1 MIVSAKNA
9 RAIVMRT
16 EHHTE
21 IRVLIVEDDAG
32 FAYLVREYLER
43 TGKEFIT
50 ERAGTLG
57 EALEEL
63 AERDFDVI
71 LADLSLPDSRG
82 AATVGS
88 IIGSGCGAP
97 VIVLSG
103 YQDEAVIEE
112 AKRLG
117 AAGFISK
124 NSIGSDPL
132 LAAVEQAL
140 SRLVDGEREPD

>member
-1 MIVSAKNA
+1 
-9 RAIVMRT
+9 MRT